1 MLKAFKLRL
10 YPNQVQREQI
20 DININHCRFLWN
32 LMLDMQ
38 NTRYETNQNAKFV
51 TGYDMNLLVP
61 TLKREYKWLK
71 EADSTALQ
79 ESNAQLDTAFHRF
92 FKKIGG
98 YPRFKSWK
106 FSRKSYTTKMGMAL
120 IDKTHLSLAKLG
132 SVSFKAKAL
141 PIGKINRVTV
151 SISATGKYHALVLV
165 DTNVKQF
172 DKTGQKVG
180 IDFGLTDLA
189 IQSDGV
195 KLANVRFDKKLSKQK
210 HYWEK
215 RLARRRLRALSIIHE
230 QKKLGRELQLSD
242 FSNYARAK
250 YQVSKINEKIA
261 NQRADYLHKYT
272 TNLVKK
278 YDVIAIEDLKSSNM
292 LKNHKL
298 ARAIANAGWR
308 KMRELITYKANW
320 YGKQVLV
327 VNPRYTTQV
336 DNETGE
342 IKKHPLSTRFYT
354 NSLGHLIDR
363 DVNASK
369 NILDWALD
377 PETRITKA

>member
-51 TGYDMNLLVP
+51 TGYDMNLLLP

-106 FSRKSYTTKMGMAL
+106 FSRKSYTTKMGMSL
-120 IDKTHLSLAKLG
+120 INKTHLRLAKLG
-132 SVSFKAKAL
+132 PISFKAKAL

-165 DTNVKQF
+165 DTTIKPF

-189 IQSDGV
+189 IQSDGI
-195 KLANVRFDKKLSKQK
+195 KLNNVRFDKKLSKQK

-230 QKKLGRELQLSD
+230 QKKQGRELQLSD

-250 YQVSKINEKIA
+250 YQVSKINEKIS
-261 NQRADYLHKYT
+261 NQRADYLQKYT

-278 YDVIAIEDLKSSNM
+278 YDVIAIEDLKTSNM

-298 ARAIANAGWR
+298 ARAIANASWR

-354 NSLGHLIDR
+354 NNLGHLIDR

-369 NILDWALD
+369 NILEWALN
-377 PETRITKA
+377 PKTRITKA

>member
-38 NTRYETNQNAKFV
+38 NKRHETNQSAKFV
-51 TGYDMNLLVP
+51 TGYDMSLLLP

-79 ESNAQLDTAFHRF
+79 ESNAQLDTSFQRF

-106 FSRKSYTTKMGMAL
+106 FSRKSYTTKMGMSL
-120 IDKTHLSLAKLG
+120 IDETHLKLAKLG
-132 SVSFKAKAL
+132 SVPFKAKAL

-165 DTNVKQF
+165 DTNIKPF

-180 IDFGLTDLA
+180 VDFGLTSLA
-189 IQSDGV
+189 IQSDGI
-195 KLANVRFDKKLSKQK
+195 KLANVHFDKQLAKQK

-230 QKKLGRELQLSD
+230 KKKLGRELQLSD
-242 FSNYARAK
+242 FRNYARAK

-272 TNLVKK
+272 TQLVKN

-298 ARAIANAGWR
+298 ARAIANASWR
-308 KMRELITYKANW
+308 KMRELLTYKAKW
-320 YGKQVLV
+320 YGKQVLI

-369 NILDWALD
+369 NILEWAIN

>member
-10 YPNQVQREQI
+10 YPNQVQREKI

-38 NTRYETNQNAKFV
+38 NKRHETNQAAKFV
-51 TGYDMNLLVP
+51 TGYNMSLLLP
-61 TLKREYKWLK
+61 MLKHEHKWLK

-79 ESNAQLDTAFHRF
+79 ESNAQLDKAFQRF

-106 FSRKSYTTKMGMAL
+106 FSRKSYTTKMGMSL
-120 IDKTHLSLAKLG
+120 IDETHLKLAKLG

-165 DTNVKQF
+165 DTDIKPF
-172 DKTGQKVG
+172 DKTGQKIG
-180 IDFGLTDLA
+180 IDFGLTNLA

-195 KLANVRFDKKLSKQK
+195 KLANVRFDKQLAKQK

-272 TNLVKK
+272 TQLVKN

-298 ARAIANAGWR
+298 ARAIANASWR
-308 KMRELITYKANW
+308 KMRELLTYKANW
-320 YGKQVLV
+320 YGKQLLV

-342 IKKHPLSTRFYT
+342 IKKHLLSTRFYT

-369 NILDWALD
+369 NILDWAIN

>member
-38 NTRYETNQNAKFV
+38 NTRYETNKNAKFV
-51 TGYDMNLLVP
+51 NGYDMNLLVP

-79 ESNAQLDTAFHRF
+79 ESNSQLDTAFHRF
-92 FKKIGG
+92 FNKIGG

-106 FSRKSYTTKMGMAL
+106 FSRKSYTTKMGMSL
-120 IDKTHLSLAKLG
+120 IDNTHLSLAKLG

-151 SISATGKYHALVLV
+151 SISVTGKYHALVLV
-165 DTNVKQF
+165 DKTVKPF

-180 IDFGLTDLA
+180 IDFGLIDLA

-230 QKKLGRELQLSD
+230 QKKRGRELQLSD

-369 NILDWALD
+369 NILDWALN
-377 PETRITKA
+377 PKTRITKA

>member
-1 MLKAFKLRL
+1 
-10 YPNQVQREQI
+10 
-20 DININHCRFLWN
+20 
-32 LMLDMQ
+32 MLDMQ
-38 NTRYETNQNAKFV
+38 NTRYETNKSAKFV
-51 TGYDMNLLVP
+51 NGYDMSLLLP

-71 EADSTALQ
+71 EADSSALQ
-79 ESNAQLDTAFHRF
+79 ETTTQLETAFKRF

-98 YPRFKSWK
+98 HPRFKSWK
-106 FSRKSYTTKMGMAL
+106 FSRKSYTTKLTMSL
-120 IDKTHLSLAKLG
+120 IDERHLKLTKLG

-141 PIGKINRVTV
+141 PVGKIRRVTI

-165 DTNVKQF
+165 DEDIQPF
-172 DKTGQKVG
+172 DKTGKNVG
-180 IDFGLTDLA
+180 IDFGLADLA
-189 IQSDGV
+189 IQSNGI
-195 KLANVRFDKKLSKQK
+195 KLANIRFDKRLAQQK

-215 RLARRRLRALSIIHE
+215 RLARRQLRALSIIHE
-230 QKKLGRELQLSD
+230 QKKLGRELELSD

-250 YQVSKINEKIA
+250 YQVAKINEKIA

-272 TNLVKK
+272 TQLVKN

-298 ARAIANAGWR
+298 ARAIANASWR
-308 KMRELITYKANW
+308 KMRELLTYKANW
-320 YGKQVLV
+320 YGKQLLV
-327 VNPRYTTQV
+327 VSPRYTTQV
-336 DNETGE
+336 DFETGE
-342 IKKHPLSTRFYT
+342 IKKHSLKVREYT

-369 NILDWALD
+369 NILKWALD

>member
-51 TGYDMNLLVP
+51 TGYDMNLLLP

-106 FSRKSYTTKMGMAL
+106 FSRKSYTTKMGMSL
-120 IDKTHLSLAKLG
+120 INKTHLSLAKLG
-132 SVSFKAKAL
+132 PVSFKAKAL

-165 DTNVKQF
+165 DTTIKPF

-189 IQSDGV
+189 IQSDGI
-195 KLANVRFDKKLSKQK
+195 KLNNVRFDKKLSKQK

-230 QKKLGRELQLSD
+230 QKKQGRELQLSD

-250 YQVSKINEKIA
+250 YQVSKINEKIS
-261 NQRADYLHKYT
+261 NQRADYLQKYT

-278 YDVIAIEDLKSSNM
+278 YDVIAIEDLKTSNM

-298 ARAIANAGWR
+298 ARAIANASWR

-354 NSLGHLIDR
+354 NNLGHLIDR

-369 NILDWALD
+369 NILEWALN
-377 PETRITKA
+377 PKTRITKA